1 MSLHLYIAADPI
13 LTPSNVSVCLGD
25 QLRVSCR
32 LQQTKTSHVDWDVE
46 TADGSTNNFTLLG
59 YAPGYMTRV
68 FVVDGVEFLVTLLST
83 RYDAR
88 ALTEMFIRN
97 VSANLNGTRA
107 NCSSSFGRR
116 VSTLITVVTNGKWT
130 VSK

>member
-1 MSLHLYIAADPI
+1 M
-13 LTPSNVSVCLGD
+13 T
-25 QLRVSCR
+25 CR
-32 LQQTKTSHVDWDVE
+32 LQQTNDSFFNWDVE
-46 TADGSTNNFTLLG
+46 TANGSTNNFTFLG

-83 RYDAR
+83 SDDPR

-107 NCSSSFGRR
+107 KCSSSFGRR

>member
-1 MSLHLYIAADPI
+1 M
-13 LTPSNVSVCLGD
+13 T
-25 QLRVSCR
+25 CR
-32 LQQTKTSHVDWDVE
+32 LQQRNNSHFNWDVE
-46 TADGSTNNFTLLG
+46 TADGSTNNFTVLA
-59 YAPGYMTRV
+59 YAPGYMTTV

-83 RYDAR
+83 RYDPR

-97 VSANLNGTRA
+97 VSANLNGTTA

-116 VSTLITVVTNGKWT
+116 VSTLISVLTNGKWT